1 MDSKYIEETFG
12 NYLKTPNTN
21 HALLINGSWGSGKTY
36 FWKNNLAA
44 KCTENGFKSVYLSLN
59 GVNKIEDLKYQFLI
73 KIVPYLN
80 ILDSKK
86 GSIGK
91 SLIATLSSAF
101 GNVNINDILK
111 EIEIDSE
118 RLSTYVVCFDDLER
132 CLISKAEI
140 LGFINNYV
148 EHKNLKVMIL
158 SDESKIDEDDNYNN
172 IKEKVIGRVLTYK
185 NNLSKTLPFL
195 FKKYETSNS
204 GFYNFLNGQKS
215 FILELLENYQE
226 DNLRKVSFYLELLNG
241 LYPIIKDFDDYIKEV
256 VMFTLIFTIEFKT
269 GNLTS
274 NDYKDYKGLDAL
286 NWTYV
291 VFNFERPADNNLHL
305 FNATEQEPKEIDE
318 IEEFY
323 LRYLVEKIND
333 YFFYTSIYA
342 YILTGYLDKEKLH
355 EELKS
360 RYPEVIP
367 EETIAFRKL
376 INYSFR
382 HLSSDEFKSLFTNVY
397 QYTQE
402 GKYSIY
408 DYLQI
413 SAFLKYFSENKLI
426 PQSKEEIQL
435 AVIKGIEISKQRKET
450 NKKLYDSI
458 FRFKKED
465 DNPVIYNLVKDTHD
479 EIEAEKIHEKV
490 NFLLLALKENN
501 EEEIDEIFK
510 GDKLRKDLFQN
521 LQPSEL
527 LKTLTL
533 TTNEVLNKFTINL
546 EDKYNFTNVKEF
558 LSEDALFLIPFN
570 DLLIEKLDD
579 KDEYTINEFLLKELS
594 AKTKE
599 ICEKLT

>member
-1 MDSKYIEETFG
+1 MDSSYIEETFE
-12 NYLKTPNTN
+12 NYLKTDTSY
-21 HALLINGSWGSGKTY
+21 ALLINGSWGSGKTY
-36 FWKNNLAA
+36 FWKNNLVT
-44 KCTENGFKSVYLSLN
+44 KCTENEFKSIYLSLN
-59 GVNKIEDLKYQFLI
+59 GINKIEDLKYQFLI
-73 KIVPYLN
+73 KIVPFLN

-86 GSIGK
+86 GGLGK
-91 SLIATLSSAF
+91 TLIATLSNAL

-111 EIEIDSE
+111 EIEIDSK

-132 CLISKAEI
+132 CSIPKTEV

-148 EHKNLKVMIL
+148 EHKSLKVIIL
-158 SDESKIDEDDNYNN
+158 SDESKITENDNYNN

-185 NNLSKTLPFL
+185 NNLSKTLPLL

-204 GFYNFLNGQKS
+204 DFYNFLKEQKT

-241 LYPIIKDFDDYIKEV
+241 LYPTIKGFDEYIKEV

-291 VFNFERPADNNLHL
+291 AFNFERPADNNLHL
-305 FNATEQEPKEIDE
+305 FNAAGQEPKEIDE
-318 IEEFY
+318 IELFY
-323 LRYLVEKIND
+323 LKYLVGKIND

-342 YILTGYLDKEKLH
+342 YILTGYLDKEKLQ

-382 HLSSDEFKSLFTNVY
+382 DLPSEEFKKLFADLY
-397 QYTQE
+397 QYAQE

-426 PQSKEEIQL
+426 TQAGEEIQE
-435 AVIKGIEISKQRKET
+435 AVIKGVEISKQREET
-450 NKKLYDSI
+450 NENLYQSI
-458 FRFKKED
+458 FRFKRKD
-465 DNPVIYNLVKDTHD
+465 DDPIIYELIKDAHD
-479 EIEAEKIHEKV
+479 EIEAKKIDEKM
-490 NFLLLALKENN
+490 NSLLLTIKDNN
-501 EEEIDEIFK
+501 GHELDEIFK
-510 GDKLRKDLFQN
+510 GYKLSKDFFQN
-521 LQPSEL
+521 LLPSEL
-527 LKTLTL
+527 LDALASAN
-533 TTNEVLNKFTINL
+533 NEILNKFTINL

-558 LSEDALFLIPFN
+558 LVNDILFLNPFN
-570 DLLIEKLDD
+570 ILLEEKIED
-579 KDEYTINEFLLKELS
+579 KDEYNINEFLLKELS
-594 AKTKE
+594 DKIKE
-599 ICEKLT
+599 ICKKLA